1 MSLRWT
7 RWAAAA
13 YLLFFAAAV
22 TWPGIL
28 PFNRVEPR
36 IFGMPFV
43 MTTVVMRFTRV
54 ILIVVGTM
62 MVMVMVRSLPRS

>member
-7 RWAAAA
+7 RWAVAA
-13 YLLFFAAAV
+13 YLLFFVTAV

-43 MTTVVMRFTRV
+43 MAWHAGLLMFTLVVLYLVDRV
-54 ILIVVGTM
+54 ES
-62 MVMVMVRSLPRS
+62 RERKK

>member
-7 RWAAAA
+7 RRAVAAF
-13 YLLFFAAAV
+13 LLFFVFVV

-36 IFGMPFV
+36 VLGMPFV
-43 MTTVVMRFTRV
+43 MAWQAGLLVLTGIVLYLLDRV
-54 ILIVVGTM
+54 ES
-62 MVMVMVRSLPRS
+62 RARKK

>member
-7 RWAAAA
+7 RRAVAA
-13 YLLFFAAAV
+13 YLIFFAVVA

-43 MTTVVMRFTRV
+43 MAWHGGLLLLTLVVLYLVDRV
-54 ILIVVGTM
+54 ES
-62 MVMVMVRSLPRS
+62 RERDR

>member
-7 RWAAAA
+7 RLAVAA
-13 YLLFFAAAV
+13 YLLFFVAAV

-43 MTTVVMRFTRV
+43 MAWHAGLLMFTLVVLYLADRV
-54 ILIVVGTM
+54 ES
-62 MVMVMVRSLPRS
+62 RERKK

>member
-7 RWAAAA
+7 RWAVAAF
-13 YLLFFAAAV
+13 LLFFVFVV

-36 IFGMPFV
+36 ILGMPFV
-43 MTTVVMRFTRV
+43 MAWHAGLLVLTGIVLYLVDRV
-54 ILIVVGTM
+54 ES
-62 MVMVMVRSLPRS
+62 RERKK

>member
-1 MSLRWT
+1 MSLRRT

-13 YLLFFAAAV
+13 FLLFFLVVV

-36 IFGMPFV
+36 ILGMPFIMAWQTGLLILTGILLYLV
-43 MTTVVMRFTRV
+43 DRV
-54 ILIVVGTM
+54 EA
-62 MVMVMVRSLPRS
+62 RERKK